1 MDFNFSSG
9 SQPTQ
14 YSKTPYKVRYISA
27 VISAVIMTNLLVF
40 QMFNEQKLGVMIY
53 YPQFIL

>member
-14 YSKTPYKVRYISA
+14 YSKTPYKVRYIY
-27 VISAVIMTNLLVF
+27 AVIMTNLLVF

>member
-40 QMFNEQKLGVMIY
+40 QCLMNRNWGVMIY